1 MGAVTVLSFANYSK
15 AVVAKDSN
23 RDELVDYS
31 NEILSKEPSTLQT
44 IGVKLAKV
52 ASEIEQMYD
61 GVAQDIEGA
70 LVLEGGEFQ
79 VFVVQ
84 TRT

>member
-1 MGAVTVLSFANYSK
+1 MNVLSFANYSK
-15 AVVAKDSN
+15 AVVARDSN

-31 NEILSKEPSTLQT
+31 NEILSKEPSTLQI

-61 GVAQDIEGA
+61 GVAQDIEGV
-70 LVLEGGEFQ
+70 LVQEGGDFQ

-84 TRT
+84 TRTQI